1 MSMRKVIFA
10 AVATAALCV
19 PALAQQGGKTP
30 AQPGS
35 GASQTLNQSG
45 NQQVSPHQL
54 SASQVRE
61 IQQSLDNEGFK
72 SGKVDGRWGAETEA
86 ALKDF
91 QKSQNMPGTGELDSS
106 TIGKLGLNTADF
118 GLAKSGSETTGQAP
132 RSNSRGSKMD
142 HNAPAQNGG
151 NQNVR

>member
-1 MSMRKVIFA
+1 MRKVILA
-10 AVATAALCV
+10 AIATAALCV
-19 PALAQQGGKTP
+19 PALAQQGAKP
-30 AQPGS
+30 AQPGN

-45 NQQVSPHQL
+45 SQQVSPQRL

-61 IQQSLDNEGFK
+61 IQQSLDNKGFK
-72 SGKVDGRWGAETEA
+72 SGRADGKWGAETEA

-118 GLAKSGSETTGQAP
+118 ELAKSGSETTGQAP
-132 RSNSRGSKMD
+132 HSNSGGSKMD

-151 NQNVR
+151 NQNGK

>member
-1 MSMRKVIFA
+1 MRKVILA

-19 PALAQQGGKTP
+19 PALAQQGAKMP

-45 NQQVSPHQL
+45 NHQVSPHQL

-61 IQQSLDNEGFK
+61 IQQSLDNKGFK
-72 SGKVDGRWGAETEA
+72 SGNADGRWGAETEA

-91 QKSQNMPGTGELDSS
+91 QKSQNMPGTGEIDSS
-106 TIGKLGLNTADF
+106 TIGRLGLNTADF

-132 RSNSRGSKMD
+132 RSNSGGTKVD
-142 HNAPAQNGG
+142 HNTPVQSGG
-151 NQNVR
+151 NQNRN

>member
-1 MSMRKVIFA
+1 MRKVILA

-19 PALAQQGGKTP
+19 PALAQQGAKP
-30 AQPGS
+30 PQPGN

-45 NQQVSPHQL
+45 SQLVSPQRL

-61 IQQSLDNEGFK
+61 IQQSLDNKGFK
-72 SGKVDGRWGAETEA
+72 SGGADGKWGAETEA

-91 QKSQNMPGTGELDSS
+91 EKSQSMPGTGELDSS

-118 GLAKSGSETTGQAP
+118 GFAKSGSETTGQAP
-132 RSNSRGSKMD
+132 QSNSGGSKLD
-142 HNAPAQNGG
+142 HNAPVQNGG
-151 NQNVR
+151 NQNSK